1 MTRKILMISAN
12 PLGTNT
18 LKIQEEIA
26 AIQIGLSA
34 APQGETFRFIPK
46 THVSI
51 HELQDAMLSESPQI
65 VHFSGHGAGE
75 AGIKL
80 QDEYGDAQ
88 LVSSEAL
95 AGLFELFADT
105 IECVLL
111 NACYSEVQATAI
123 SQHIPYVIGMN
134 NAIEDNAARE
144 FAVAFYKTLGAG
156 KDIQFAYKFA
166 KNALLLTG
174 MKNQHLLPVL
184 LANPHAAPKQS
195 PTQQITPQTPKSV
208 SAPST
213 VIKAKIMK
221 LLPSLNILRQ
231 ESERSA
237 LIRAAQ
243 FDQSLANQ
251 LDANQALGSFVPNTV
266 EILAG
271 YGTLE
276 DGRHALEALLTA
288 ARDLG
293 GKEFKQQCDTIFVE
307 WLGRVPEAIAAA
319 DIASEP
325 PTPDTPPA
333 KPRSTVN
340 ELKRKSLEQQ
350 FANYQKQY
358 EAVSQQKMSDLNA
371 MNQIA
376 LQNQL
381 DDLERKMQEI
391 EQQLAVL

>member
-12 PLGTNT
+12 PLGTNM
-18 LKIQEEIA
+18 LKITEEIA

-51 HELQDAMLSESPQI
+51 HELQEAMLSESPQI

-88 LVSSEAL
+88 LVGGEAL

-105 IECVLL
+105 VECVLL

-166 KNALLLTG
+166 KNALLLAG

-184 LANPHAAPKQS
+184 LANPHAAPKQP
-195 PTQQITPQTPKSV
+195 PTQQVAPNTSKSA
-208 SAPST
+208 APSNA
-213 VIKAKIMK
+213 IKAKIMK

-231 ESERSA
+231 ESERFG
-237 LIRAAQ
+237 LIRAAML
-243 FDQSLANQ
+243 DQAAANQ
-251 LDANQALGSFVPNTV
+251 IDASQALGSFVPNTV
-266 EILAG
+266 ELLAG

-276 DGRHALEALLTA
+276 DGRHALEALLIA

-293 GKEFKQQCDTIFVE
+293 GKEFKQQCDAIFQE
-307 WLGRVPEAIAAA
+307 WLGRMPESIA
-319 DIASEP
+319 
-325 PTPDTPPA
+325 T
-333 KPRSTVN
+333 
-340 ELKRKSLEQQ
+340 
-350 FANYQKQY
+350 
-358 EAVSQQKMSDLNA
+358 
-371 MNQIA
+371 
-376 LQNQL
+376 
-381 DDLERKMQEI
+381 
-391 EQQLAVL
+391 